1 MDERPMVLLFRI
13 LAVSLL
19 LSMAVLALFQY
30 SSGSWPTVEGQV
42 ESGITTNRDQRLSGR
57 SNKVLYRYEVN
68 GTTYTGT
75 QMGFHDGT
83 NAISIKGVRE
93 QRQPRAGD
101 AVTVYYLPFYPGFAL
116 LVPGA
121 PPTLLWW
128 SLIAVL
134 MSILLWAV
142 SHVMKEPVF

>member
-1 MDERPMVLLFRI
+1 MVLLLRI
-13 LAVSLL
+13 LAILL
-19 LSMAVLALFQY
+19 LISMAALALFQY
-30 SSGSWPTVEGQV
+30 SSGSWPTVEGKV

-57 SNKVLYRYEVN
+57 NNRVLYRYEVN

-75 QMGFHDGT
+75 QIGFHDGS
-83 NAISIKGVRE
+83 NAVPIKGVRE
-93 QRQPRAGD
+93 PRQPRAGD
-101 AVTVYYLPFYPGFAL
+101 AVTVYYLRFHPAFAL
-116 LVPGA
+116 LVPGT

-142 SHVMKEPVF
+142 SHVMKAPVF

>member
-1 MDERPMVLLFRI
+1 MVLLLRI
-13 LAVSLL
+13 LAILLL
-19 LSMAVLALFQY
+19 LSMAALALFQY

-42 ESGITTNRDQRLSGR
+42 ESGITTHRDQRLSGR
-57 SNKVLYRYEVN
+57 NNKVLYRYEVN

-75 QMGFHDGT
+75 QMGFHDRS
-83 NAISIKGVRE
+83 NAVSIKGLRE
-93 QRQPRAGD
+93 PRQPRAGD
-101 AVTVYYLPFYPGFAL
+101 VVTVYYLPFHPAFAL
-116 LVPGA
+116 LVPGP

-142 SHVMKEPVF
+142 SHVMKAPVF